1 MTSTV
6 VQYLPIL
13 LLASGVIVL
22 LVTGRSFWGARELPT
37 KHASYK
43 SLHSASPV
51 LNALV
56 SISVVGKPILEHLQQ
71 NNWDTDVVPPVLV
84 MPLTVLV
91 IASVYAMLGAII
103 FFFFRAIRNINVFS
117 GSHVRT
123 PYSALFM
130 LVPITNFVVIPYLEY
145 FAYRHSIAVAAPDRA
160 SKLRAA
166 LLVLS
171 AFALLVISLACSR
184 LGGDASQSTPY
195 DPLSL
200 LILSICT
207 GGAGG
212 ILTTQI
218 ISGIAQSQ
226 TAYALQ
232 RGMISAGAAGSR
244 PARNGRTI
252 NALKSA
258 GVGLLLVVAL
268 VTVLFPE
275 LPMLMVQAIQQLWS
289 APTSSLRR

>member
-22 LVTGRSFWGARELPT
+22 LVTGRPFCGARELSA
-37 KHASYK
+37 KHAGYK
-43 SLHSASPV
+43 SLHTASPV

-56 SISVVGKPILEHLQQ
+56 SISVVGKPILEHLQR

-84 MPLTVLV
+84 VPLTVVV

-103 FFFFRAIRNINVFS
+103 FFFFRAIGNINVFK
-117 GSHVRT
+117 GSRVRT

-130 LVPITNFVVIPYLEY
+130 LIPITNFVVIPYLEY
-145 FAYRHSIAVAAPDRA
+145 FAYHRSLATAAPERA

-171 AFALLVISLACSR
+171 AFALLITSLACSR
-184 LGGDASQSTPY
+184 LGSDASQSTLY

-200 LILSICT
+200 LVLSLCT

-212 ILTTQI
+212 LLTTRI
-218 ISGIAQSQ
+218 IAGIARSQ
-226 TAYALQ
+226 TAFALHQ
-232 RGMISAGAAGSR
+232 GMISAGAAGSAA
-244 PARNGRTI
+244 ARSGRTI
-252 NALKSA
+252 EALKSA
-258 GVGLLLVVAL
+258 GVALLLVVAL
-268 VTVLFPE
+268 VTVLFPT
-275 LPMLMVQAIQQLWS
+275 LPSHIAQAIHHS
-289 APTSSLRR
+289 

>member
-1 MTSTV
+1 MTSTL
-6 VQYLPIL
+6 VQHLPVL
-13 LLASGVIVL
+13 LLASSVIIL
-22 LVTGRSFWGARELPT
+22 LVTGRPLWGARELSA

-43 SLHSASPV
+43 SLRTASPV

-71 NNWDTDVVPPVLV
+71 NNWDTDVVPSVLV

-91 IASVYAMLGAII
+91 IASVYAMLGAIV
-103 FFFFRAIRNINVFS
+103 FFFFRAIRNINAFN

-130 LVPITNFVVIPYLEY
+130 LIPITNFVVIPYLEY
-145 FAYRHSIAVAAPDRA
+145 FTYQRSLAAAAPDRA
-160 SKLRAA
+160 SKMRVA

-184 LGGDASQSTPY
+184 LGSDASQTTLY

-200 LILSICT
+200 LVLSICT
-207 GGAGG
+207 GAAGG
-212 ILTTQI
+212 ILTTRI
-218 ISGIAQSQ
+218 ISGIARSQ

-232 RGMISAGAAGSR
+232 RGMILADAAGSTAER
-244 PARNGRTI
+244 SGRAI
-252 NALKSA
+252 EALKSA

-268 VTVLFPE
+268 VTVLFPA
-275 LPMLMVQAIQQLWS
+275 LPSQMVQAIQQSWSVS
-289 APTSSLRR
+289 APQR